1 MKKILLLCGLVAAF
15 LCLAQNAN
23 AQYIPDQIH
32 RDGAGFVDNHGMVL
46 SDQEIIDLVGEDIY
60 FDTVVGA
67 RKQYSAGRNLIRSG
81 AITAGAGFLGFMT
94 GVVLVAYSETGYD
107 RVAQTYYDVD
117 GTGALG
123 AVLVIT
129 GGLAATAG
137 CLLLD
142 AGLPL
147 KIIGQSRLNWVEN
160 DYNDRSRGYSLHVG
174 AAPHGVGLT
183 MSF

>member
-1 MKKILLLCGLVAAF
+1 MKILCGIIAAF
-15 LCLAQNAN
+15 FCLAQNAN
-23 AQYIPDQIH
+23 AQYIRIH
-32 RDGAGFVDNHGMVL
+32 RDGTDFVDDRGMVL
-46 SDQEIIDLVGEDIY
+46 SDQTLIDLVGEDVY

-81 AITAGAGFLGFMT
+81 AITAGAGVVGILGGVIFL
-94 GVVLVAYSETGYD
+94 AQSEAGYD
-107 RVAQTYYDVD
+107 RVAQTYYDMD
-117 GTGALG
+117 GMGALG
-123 AVLVIT
+123 ATLVVT
-129 GGLAATAG
+129 GCLAATAG

-160 DYNDRSRGYSLHVG
+160 DFNERNGGYTLHVG

-183 MSF
+183 LNF